1 MSDTEQKSLAGEY
14 TLKTG
19 AFVGGVQHSPGQ
31 KVVLSHEDAAR
42 FLDGGHVHPRGHYE
56 APAKPG
62 PLHDPKFDPHVDA
75 DHVLPLSE
83 FLRWMGAQY
92 ERYVQSRRDN
102 RDRNEAFAKILAAHP
117 EGLPMVPAPAPK
129 PKAEDA
135 TSDPVVESKAVEA
148 DGLAKSAVDG
158 DVVSNDGAG
167 QSLPPIEDKPK
178 DVTAAAPAPARP
190 SRSPRANR
198 NAPIA

>member
-42 FLDGGHVHPRGHYE
+42 FLEGGHAHPRGHYE

-62 PLHDPKFDPHVDA
+62 PLHDPTFDPHVDA

-102 RDRNEAFAKILAAHP
+102 RDRNEAFAKILSAQAAP
-117 EGLPMVPAPAPK
+117 
-129 PKAEDA
+129 
-135 TSDPVVESKAVEA
+135 DPVVESKGVEA
-148 DGLAKSAVDG
+148 DGLVKSAVDG

-178 DVTAAAPAPARP
+178 DVTPAAPAAPAPARP